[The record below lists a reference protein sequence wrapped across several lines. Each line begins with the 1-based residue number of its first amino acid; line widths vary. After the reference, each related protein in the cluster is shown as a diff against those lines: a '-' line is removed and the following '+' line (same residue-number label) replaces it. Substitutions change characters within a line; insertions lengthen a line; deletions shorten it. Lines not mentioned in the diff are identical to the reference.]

1 MTAPSMMM
9 SAQSAINRK
18 QKQYKHTNCA
28 VGLNGCDGNVV
39 LLLLMLVLLLLLLLL
54 FLLLLLLLMLLL
66 LLLLMLLL
74 LLLLLLLLRSFFHSA
89 HNHSRTPVPR
99 PNAAQLSTRPQMGLS
114 RDCGRLADVQ

>member
-1 MTAPSMMM
+1 MMM
-9 SAQSAINRK
+9 SAQSTINRK
-18 QKQYKHTNCA
+18 QKQCKHTNGA

-54 FLLLLLLLMLLL
+54 FLLLLLLLLMLLLLL

-74 LLLLLLLLRSFFHSA
+74 MLLLLLRSFFHSA

>member
-1 MTAPSMMM
+1 MQT
-9 SAQSAINRK
+9 K
-18 QKQYKHTNCA
+18 KGA

-54 FLLLLLLLMLLL
+54 FLLLLLLLLMLLLL